1 MKTMKTMKNLF
12 SKLFFSLLVALF
24 FGMAQAANAQDDQ
37 KPETD
42 KVATVTIAILNSD
55 RQYHVAFI
63 RYYDKKGDILLNT
76 SQEFKVDISKTPRF
90 TTGSITKTI
99 PIYPEADYFEVTVT
113 NCTNMHEN
121 RFNVIDLEK
130 NNNKVTFV
138 FRGVVEDHVS
148 IEFMGI
154 QDNKPCTFQ
163 IKGANT
169 NVIFYADYSNVKKAL
184 PEESKNKDINVE
196 VSETSLYKYK
206 IEKVEKDKKGKL
218 VKVNVT
224 LVPEEK

>member
-1 MKTMKTMKNLF
+1 MKNLF
-12 SKLFFSLLVALF
+12 TSLWVALCLWV
-24 FGMAQAANAQDDQ
+24 GVSTQANAQDE
-37 KPETD
+37 KPQETD
-42 KVATVTIAILNSD
+42 RVATVTIAILNSD

-63 RYYDKKGDILLNT
+63 RYYDKNGDILLNT

-99 PIYPEADYFEVTVT
+99 PIYPNADYFEVTVT

-121 RFNVIDLEK
+121 RFNVTDLEK

-138 FRGVVEDHVS
+138 FRGVVEDHVA

-163 IKGANT
+163 ITGANT
-169 NVIFYADYSNVKKAL
+169 NVIFYADYSNVKKTL
-184 PEESKNKDINVE
+184 PEESKNKDISVE

-206 IEKVEKDKKGKL
+206 IDKVEKDKKGKL
-218 VKVNVT
+218 VKVNVS
-224 LVPEEK
+224 LVAEEK